1 MRCACS
7 AVVVAGVSAAGCSGN
22 NPGLEHYSVH
32 PPSRDSNL
40 LGGFFAFWQG
50 EYRADNFKTDTGKA
64 LRGGS
69 HLRNESISRGHLKGL
84 SQSGGV
90 NDKELVP

>member
-1 MRCACS
+1 MRCASS
-7 AVVVAGVSAAGCSGN
+7 AVVVAGVSATGCSGN
-22 NPGLEHYSVH
+22 NPGIKHYSVH

-64 LRGGS
+64 LRG
-69 HLRNESISRGHLKGL
+69 EAISEMNL
-84 SQSGGV
+84 SQEAISKGPL
-90 NDKELVP
+90 KWAE